1 MVRPTMR
8 ALFFGTPEIAVPSLE
23 ALVRVA
29 DVVGVVCQPDRPAG
43 RGLELRP
50 PPVKLKALELGLEV
64 IQPTKLKTGEVA
76 AWMRERSPDVAL
88 VLAYGRILPTAML
101 EAPRRGCMN
110 LHASLLPKYRGAAPI
125 QWSIAKGETE
135 TGITLTQM
143 DEGLDS
149 GPIFAKRTLSIA
161 PDETA
166 GELATR
172 LGQLAAEVTLLDL
185 PRAVSG
191 ELVAQPQN
199 HAEATLAPILEKEH
213 GRIDW
218 ARPARAVHDH
228 VRGMTPWPGAFT
240 RLEDGRT
247 LKLLETRIAAWE
259 VADAEPGRIVAA
271 DKRGVLVACQ
281 AGVVEIVRAQVEGR
295 RPLGAGD
302 LVAGRTL
309 ASGMRLG

>member
-1 MVRPTMR
+1 MR

-23 ALVRVA
+23 ALVQIA

-43 RGLELRP
+43 RGLELRQ
-50 PPVKLKALELGLEV
+50 PPVKRKALELGLEL

-76 AWMRERSPDVAL
+76 EWMRKKEADVAL
-88 VLAYGRILPTAML
+88 VIAYGRILPTDML
-101 EAPRRGCMN
+101 NAPKRGCMN

-125 QWSIAKGETE
+125 QWAIAKGETE

-149 GPIFAKRTLSIA
+149 GPIFAKRSLTIG

-166 GELATR
+166 GELAVR
-172 LGQLAAEVTLLDL
+172 LAELAAEVTRLDL

-191 ELVAQPQN
+191 ELKAVPQN
-199 HAEATLAPILEKEH
+199 HEEATLAPILKKED
-213 GRIDW
+213 GRIDFSK
-218 ARPARAVHDH
+218 PARAVHDH

-240 RLEDGRT
+240 RLEDGRV
-247 LKLLETRIAAWE
+247 LKVLTTRVGTWE
-259 VADAEPGRIVAA
+259 SPKGAEPGVIIAA
-271 DKRGVLVACQ
+271 DKARVLVAC
-281 AGVVEIVRAQVEGR
+281 GEGTLEIVRAQVEGR
-295 RPLGAGD
+295 KPLAAVE

-309 ASGMRLG
+309 TVGARLG